1 MQWTCCQYAIVNL
14 QRGGG
19 ELKKE
24 TKTLFFGELL
34 DKLKI
39 KLNLVKIKEKLIMDI
54 HPFWLINKRK
64 GKFIISQYEI
74 EINTDLLI

>member
-1 MQWTCCQYAIVNL
+1 
-14 QRGGG
+14 
-19 ELKKE
+19 
-24 TKTLFFGELL
+24 
-34 DKLKI
+34 
-39 KLNLVKIKEKLIMDI
+39 MDI